1 MNFVLASFPLGKD
14 ARLVSF
20 LSLDLHFLL
29 SRVGNQG
36 TLESEIFTANTY
48 KEDKTQCIPCEF
60 GSGKFS
66 LGTRCMTVVFPV
78 AKPNADSVTLQ
89 WRKRP

>member
-1 MNFVLASFPLGKD
+1 MTVVSILTLVLYTLPFPICCYLGWEIK
-14 ARLVSF
+14 
-20 LSLDLHFLL
+20 
-29 SRVGNQG
+29 G
-36 TLESEIFTANTY
+36 TLESEIFSRNTY